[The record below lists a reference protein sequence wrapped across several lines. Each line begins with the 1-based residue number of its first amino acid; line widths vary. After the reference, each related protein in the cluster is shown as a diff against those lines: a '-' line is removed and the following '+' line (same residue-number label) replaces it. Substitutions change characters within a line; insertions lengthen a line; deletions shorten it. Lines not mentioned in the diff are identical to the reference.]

1 MQADVDKSGQLDLT
15 ELENLVLRYHSS
27 LLQAEAAEDQAALDQ
42 IDEENRRQLEREK
55 ESKERE
61 TESREMEE
69 LIRWLV
75 LANAKRGA
83 HREELRVWNLP
94 EVWSGAPAIMQVEES
109 LAAPQTC
116 NMRQLSLA
124 VMEVLDRQCRNGVL
138 TELEL
143 KANCANNILHKFY
156 AWLCVTAHGSE
167 SSRFKE
173 YDRDCSG
180 SINVSELHGALCGYL
195 RRAEP
200 TSEEELK
207 RLFPAKIKP
216 PKPLL
221 VIDPCTANPSLIA
234 SAIMRTSCGNERDG
248 SISQTE
254 LTTYCTGGGFS
265 DFGDWFIK
273 ASGGTPSRY
282 SLYDANRS
290 GEIGMP
296 ELIEAVKAFM
306 KQGLLITIYGHITL
320 DSTPLF
326 YRPS

>member
-1 MQADVDKSGQLDLT
+1 
-15 ELENLVLRYHSS
+15 
-27 LLQAEAAEDQAALDQ
+27 
-42 IDEENRRQLEREK
+42 
-55 ESKERE
+55 
-61 TESREMEE
+61 
-69 LIRWLV
+69 
-75 LANAKRGA
+75 
-83 HREELRVWNLP
+83 
-94 EVWSGAPAIMQVEES
+94 
-109 LAAPQTC
+109 
-116 NMRQLSLA
+116 MRQLSLA

-143 KANCANNILHKFY
+143 KPNCANNILHKFY

-326 YRPS
+326 YRPL